1 MTQPQYA
8 PQFPQMPQA
17 PPQVDPQQPQ
27 YAQPQYAPPQQAYA
41 PPQPQVFPQPQGYPQ
56 YAPQMPQGYPMPQ
69 PAPQLAAGTI
79 DQFFAQPAAGGGAAL
94 KFEVGTRHIGI
105 VSRPITNGDIQQ
117 QTQPGSGLPAFYKDG
132 RPKFVMKVPLQIH
145 QTPQHPDGQAQ
156 WYCAGQASTE
166 LQRAMAEV
174 GAPEGPPEAGAVIDI
189 TCTHTRPS
197 GQGMNPAKNYR
208 IVYQR
213 PNGAAPVAQQPPAP
227 VAVTPENAHALAA
240 AGVPLPANPVYAA
253 AGSPPQLPPQQ
264 PPAPPV
270 AQAPQQPPTP
280 AQMPQQ
286 VAPQQPPAQPA
297 PPVAPPPVP
306 AGAVDGLSPQQQALL
321 AQLTGQQQAQT

>member
-8 PQFPQMPQA
+8 PQFPQMPQ
-17 PPQVDPQQPQ
+17 QPD
-27 YAQPQYAPPQQAYA
+27 PQQAYA
-41 PPQPQVFPQPQGYPQ
+41 PPQGYPQQPQQVFPQPQAYPQ
-56 YAPQMPQGYPMPQ
+56 YAPQMPQGYPMPQQ

-94 KFEVGTRHIGI
+94 KFDVGTRHVFV

-132 RPKFVMKVPLQIH
+132 RPKFVMRVPALVH
-145 QTPQHPDGQAQ
+145 PTPQHPDGQAQ

-197 GQGMNPAKNYR
+197 GQGMNPAKNYK
-208 IVYQR
+208 ISYTR
-213 PNGAAPVAQQPPAP
+213 PNVAPQAAPPAP
-227 VAVTPENAHALAA
+227 VPVPAEHAHALAT
-240 AGVPLPANPVYAA
+240 AGVPLPANPQYAA
-253 AGSPPQLPPQQ
+253 AGAPPAQ

-270 AQAPQQPPTP
+270 AQATE
-280 AQMPQQ
+280 
-286 VAPQQPPAQPA
+286 QPPAQPA

-306 AGAVDGLSPQQQALL
+306 AGAVEGLSPQQQALL
-321 AQLTGQQQAQT
+321 AQLTGQQQS